1 MQLLLSARDPDYCPD
16 VGRVVRPCLAED
28 PAGRRTKYFYLDGG
42 GGGPGS
48 GVPPVAAEPEPA
60 PTQTPAGERWR
71 ALDTRTH
78 TTLHTTV
85 GAM

>member
-1 MQLLLSARDPDYCPD
+1 MLLQLLLSARDPDYCPD

-28 PAGRRTKYFYLDGG
+28 PAGRRTKYFYLDSG
-42 GGGPGS
+42 GGGPA
-48 GVPPVAAEPEPA
+48 PVSRPWLRS
-60 PTQTPAGERWR
+60 QTPAGERWR

-85 GAM
+85 GAL